1 VGVSGGR
8 HVARGLVVGDL
19 RVQELVRAGGRR
31 SFTIVWPEGAV
42 HQAADAFLRTHD
54 GSGTQRTYAYLLV
67 DHLRWLEREALT
79 VERVTLRDLQ
89 HYMGLLGAKVP
100 GPHGEPWRVGKRPYG
115 HSALQTAAGCVKG
128 FYVHHASLG
137 VNRELGGQLA
147 VTRLPAAAD
156 RRRTL
161 LGHLGRELPA
171 NPLAPAPVRRR
182 HPKMLP
188 DGARDALAQ
197 VVFTARDRMVI
208 TWLCDGGFRVGELCG
223 LHLADLHL
231 REDAACGECHSP
243 HVHVCHRDGNAN
255 RAAAKTK
262 HPWVVEDGTVCGGL
276 IKRVSPAM
284 VHTYFEYLTGEYPR
298 PDPGHGMLLVQLAG
312 ATAGAPWAPAGA
324 RGMVKRAGERA
335 GLGLVRPHAFR
346 HSFTTAVLDAS
357 GGNLV
362 IARDAGGWAS
372 ATIVEE
378 IYAHVDVQDPAFD
391 AALRRV
397 WGEQR

>member
-1 VGVSGGR
+1 M
-8 HVARGLVVGDL
+8 ARGLVVGDL

-54 GSGTQRTYAYLLV
+54 GSGTQRTYAYLLGGMIAPGWSGR
-67 DHLRWLEREALT
+67 RWPS
-79 VERVTLRDLQ
+79 ERVTLRDLQ
-89 HYMGLLGAKVP
+89 RYMGLLGAKVP

-161 LGHLGRELPA
+161 LGHLGRELPD
-171 NPLAPAPVRRR
+171 PLAPAPVRRR

-231 REDAACGECHSP
+231 REDAACRECHSP
-243 HVHVCHRDGNAN
+243 HVHVCAPGRQCQPGGGQDQASVGSRGRHGLRRSDQTGQPSDGAHLF
-255 RAAAKTK
+255 RIS
-262 HPWVVEDGTVCGGL
+262 DG
-276 IKRVSPAM
+276 RVSAA
-284 VHTYFEYLTGEYPR
+284 R
-298 PDPGHGMLLVQLAG
+298 SWARDAAG
-312 ATAGAPWAPAGA
+312 AVGRAPARGAVGA
-324 RGMVKRAGERA
+324 RGC
-335 GLGLVRPHAFR
+335 
-346 HSFTTAVLDAS
+346 
-357 GGNLV
+357 
-362 IARDAGGWAS
+362 ARDGEAG
-372 ATIVEE
+372 
-378 IYAHVDVQDPAFD
+378 
-391 AALRRV
+391 R
-397 WGEQR
+397 